1 MLTQIVLIL
10 LLLIYKYGIIIEFSN
25 QIKKIY
31 HHEKYESILVVVNS
45 M

>member
-1 MLTQIVLIL
+1 MLTRIVLIL

-25 QIKKIY
+25 QLKKIY
-31 HHEKYESILVVVNS
+31 LHEKYESILVVVNS